1 MNKRNEQPAALRKAL
16 RTRCLSLAKE
26 TQRIRDDLAR
36 DCLPYWKLDEL
47 KENLLELADDL
58 REFI

>member
-1 MNKRNEQPAALRKAL
+1 MNKRNEQPAARRKAL
-16 RTRCLSLAKE
+16 RARCLSLAKE

-47 KENLLELADDL
+47 RDNLNDLADDL